1 MGKPKAE
8 PRASWVDSEDA
19 TAKRKRARTILWRLE
34 KQYPDTRTALDYTNP
49 FELLVATVLSAQST
63 DKMVNII
70 TKSLFQKYRTP
81 EDFLKAKPGELEL
94 DIKAS
99 GFFNQKAKSIRGLSQ
114 KLVEEFGGEVP
125 GTMEE
130 LLTLPGV
137 ARKTANVVLGNA
149 FGKNEGIAVDTH
161 VHRLSWRFG
170 FSDYD
175 DPNKVERDLMELFPR
190 DKWFN
195 VSHLLIDHGRNVCF
209 ARNPN
214 CAECVVN
221 ELCPA
226 ARVPALRRSKAQS
239 AREKTRSSETRSKPL
254 RS

>member
-8 PRASWVDSEDA
+8 PRASWVDEEDFA
-19 TAKRKRARTILWRLE
+19 AKRKRARLILRRLE
-34 KQYPDTRTALDYTNP
+34 KQYPNTRTALNYETP
-49 FELLVATVLSAQST
+49 FQLLVSTVLSAQST

-70 TKSLFQKYRTP
+70 TEKLFKKYKGP
-81 EDFLKAKPGELEL
+81 EDFLKAKPGELEQ

-114 KLVEEFGGEVP
+114 KLVEEFNGQVP
-125 GTMEE
+125 DTMED
-130 LLTLPGV
+130 LLKLPGV

-161 VHRLSWRFG
+161 VHRLSWRLG
-170 FSDYD
+170 FSDHD
-175 DPNKVERDLMELFPR
+175 DPNKVEQDLMRLFPR
-190 DKWFN
+190 NKWFK

-214 CAECVVN
+214 CAECIVN
-221 ELCPA
+221 DLCPA
-226 ARVPALRRSKAQS
+226 ARVPAVRKKR
-239 AREKTRSSETRSKPL
+239 
-254 RS
+254 

>member
-1 MGKPKAE
+1 VGKPKSE
-8 PRASWVDSEDA
+8 PRAAWVDTETWDQK
-19 TAKRKRARTILWRLE
+19 KRRARTIFSRLD
-34 KQYPDTRTALDYTNP
+34 KTYPETRTALDYTSP

-70 TKSLFQKYRTP
+70 TKDLFAKYRTP
-81 EDFLKAKPGELEL
+81 QDYLKSKPGQLEQ

-99 GFFNQKAKSIRGLSQ
+99 GFFNQKAKSIRGLCQ
-114 KLVEEFGGEVP
+114 KLVDDFGGEVP
-125 GTMEE
+125 DTMED
-130 LLTLPGV
+130 LITLPGV

-170 FSDYD
+170 FSDHD
-175 DPNKVERDLMELFPR
+175 DPNKVEQDLLKLFPR
-190 DKWFN
+190 NKWFK
-195 VSHLLIDHGRNVCF
+195 VSHLLIDHGRQICF

-214 CAECVVN
+214 CVECPVN

-226 ARVPALRRSKAQS
+226 ARVPATRT
-239 AREKTRSSETRSKPL
+239 ARKRAARP
-254 RS
+254 RA

>member
-1 MGKPKAE
+1 VGKPKAE
-8 PRASWVDSEDA
+8 PRASWVEKE
-19 TAKRKRARTILWRLE
+19 TFEEKRKRARTILRRLE
-34 KQYPDTRTALDYTNP
+34 KLYPRTRTALDYTNP
-49 FELLVATVLSAQST
+49 FELVVSTVLSAQST

-70 TKSLFQKYRTP
+70 TKDLFRKYKTP
-81 EDFLKAKPGELEL
+81 QDYLKAKPGELEQ

-114 KLVEEFGGEVP
+114 KLVDEFDGKVP
-125 GTMEE
+125 DTMEE
-130 LLTLPGV
+130 LITLPGV

-161 VHRLSWRFG
+161 VHRLSWRLG
-170 FSDYD
+170 FSDHD
-175 DPNKVERDLMELFPR
+175 DPNKVEQDLMKLFPR
-190 DKWFN
+190 DKWFK

-226 ARVPALRRSKAQS
+226 ARVPAVRKKR
-239 AREKTRSSETRSKPL
+239 
-254 RS
+254 

>member
-8 PRASWVDSEDA
+8 PRASWVEEEDF
-19 TAKRKRARTILWRLE
+19 TARRKRARTILRRLE
-34 KQYPDTRTALDYTNP
+34 KAHPDTRTALNYTTP

-70 TKSLFQKYRTP
+70 TEELFKKYRSP
-81 EDFLKAKPGELEL
+81 EDFLKAKPGELEQ

-114 KLVEEFGGEVP
+114 KLIEGFGGQVP
-125 GTMEE
+125 DTMED

-170 FSDYD
+170 FSDHD
-175 DPNKVERDLMELFPR
+175 DPNKVEQDLMRLFPR
-190 DKWFN
+190 AKWFK

-226 ARVPALRRSKAQS
+226 ARVPAVRKKR
-239 AREKTRSSETRSKPL
+239 
-254 RS
+254 

>member
-1 MGKPKAE
+1 MGKPKTE
-8 PRASWVDSEDA
+8 PRASWVEA
-19 TAKRKRARTILWRLE
+19 ETFEAKKRRARTILNRLG
-34 KQYPDTRTALDYTNP
+34 KAYPDTRTALDYRSP

-63 DKMVNII
+63 DKMVNVI
-70 TKSLFQKYRTP
+70 TKSLFQKYRSP
-81 EDFLKAKPGELEL
+81 QDYLKARPGELEQ

-114 KLVEEFGGEVP
+114 KLVDDFGGEVP
-125 GTMEE
+125 GTMED
-130 LLTLPGV
+130 LVTLPGV

-161 VHRLSWRFG
+161 VHRLSWRLG
-170 FSDYD
+170 FSDHD
-175 DPNKVERDLMELFPR
+175 DPNKVEQDLMRLFPR
-190 DKWFN
+190 ARWFK
-195 VSHLLIDHGRNVCF
+195 VSHLLIDHGRQVCF

-226 ARVPALRRSKAQS
+226 ARVPAVRKQR
-239 AREKTRSSETRSKPL
+239 
-254 RS
+254 

>member
-1 MGKPKAE
+1 MGKPKGE
-8 PRASWVDSEDA
+8 PRASWVDKE
-19 TAKRKRARTILWRLE
+19 TFEEKKKRARTVLGRLG
-34 KQYPDTRTALDYTNP
+34 KQYPETRTALHYTNP

-70 TKSLFQKYRTP
+70 TVELFKKYRSP
-81 EDFLKAKPGELEL
+81 EDFLKAKPGELEQ

-114 KLVEEFGGEVP
+114 KLITDFGGIVP
-125 GTMEE
+125 STMEE

-149 FGKNEGIAVDTH
+149 FGTNVGIAVDTH

-170 FSDYD
+170 FSDHD
-175 DPNKVERDLMELFPR
+175 DPNKVEQDLMKLFPR
-190 DKWFN
+190 NKWFK

-226 ARVPALRRSKAQS
+226 ARVPAVRKKR
-239 AREKTRSSETRSKPL
+239 
-254 RS
+254 

>member
-1 MGKPKAE
+1 VGKPKTE
-8 PRASWVDSEDA
+8 PRASWVDDEDFE
-19 TAKRKRARTILWRLE
+19 TKKRRARTILRRLE
-34 KQYPDTRTALDYTNP
+34 KAYPDVRTALNYATP

-70 TKSLFQKYRTP
+70 TEKLFKKYRSP
-81 EDFLKAKPGELEL
+81 EDFLKAKPGELEQ

-114 KLVEEFGGEVP
+114 KLLEEFNGQVP
-125 GTMEE
+125 DTMED
-130 LLTLPGV
+130 LLKLPGV

-161 VHRLSWRFG
+161 VHRLSWRLG

-175 DPNKVERDLMELFPR
+175 DPNKVEQDLMKLFPR
-190 DKWFN
+190 AKWFN
-195 VSHLLIDHGRNVCF
+195 VSHLLIDHGRTVCF
-209 ARNPN
+209 ARNPQ

-226 ARVPALRRSKAQS
+226 ARVPAVRKKR
-239 AREKTRSSETRSKPL
+239 
-254 RS
+254 

>member
-8 PRASWVDSEDA
+8 PRASWVERE
-19 TAKRKRARTILWRLE
+19 TFEEKKKRARTILRRLE
-34 KQYPDTRTALDYTNP
+34 KLYPETRTALDYTNE
-49 FELLVATVLSAQST
+49 FELIVATVLSAQST

-70 TKSLFQKYRTP
+70 TKDLFRKYKTP
-81 EDFLKAKPGELEL
+81 QDYLKAKPGELEQ

-114 KLVEEFGGEVP
+114 MLVDQFDGKVP
-125 GTMEE
+125 NTMED
-130 LLTLPGV
+130 LIKLPGV

-161 VHRLSWRFG
+161 VHRLSWRLG
-170 FSDYD
+170 FSDHD
-175 DPNKVERDLMELFPR
+175 DPNKVEQDLMKLFPR
-190 DKWFN
+190 PKWFN

-226 ARVPALRRSKAQS
+226 ARVPAVRRQVRRS
-239 AREKTRSSETRSKPL
+239 R
-254 RS
+254 

>member
-8 PRASWVDSEDA
+8 PRASWVDEEDFA
-19 TAKRKRARTILWRLE
+19 AKRKRARPILRRLE
-34 KQYPDTRTALDYTNP
+34 KQYPNTRTALNYETP
-49 FELLVATVLSAQST
+49 FQLLVSTVLSAQST

-70 TKSLFQKYRTP
+70 TEKLFKKYKGP
-81 EDFLKAKPGELEL
+81 EDFLKAKPGELEQ

-114 KLVEEFGGEVP
+114 KLVEEFNGQVP
-125 GTMEE
+125 DTMDD
-130 LLTLPGV
+130 LLKLAGV

-161 VHRLSWRFG
+161 VHRLSWRLG
-170 FSDYD
+170 FSDHD
-175 DPNKVERDLMELFPR
+175 DPNKVEQDLMRLFPR
-190 DKWFN
+190 NKWFK

-214 CAECVVN
+214 CAECIVN
-221 ELCPA
+221 DQCPA
-226 ARVPALRRSKAQS
+226 ARVPAVRKKR
-239 AREKTRSSETRSKPL
+239 
-254 RS
+254 

>member
-8 PRASWVDSEDA
+8 PRASWVEKE
-19 TAKRKRARTILWRLE
+19 TFEENRKRARTILRRLE
-34 KQYPDTRTALDYTNP
+34 KQYPETRTALNYTNP

-70 TKSLFQKYRTP
+70 TVELFKKYRSP
-81 EDFLKAKPGELEL
+81 EDFLKAKPGELEQ

-114 KLVEEFGGEVP
+114 KLVSDFGGVVP
-125 GTMEE
+125 STMEE
-130 LLTLPGV
+130 LITLPGV

-149 FGKNEGIAVDTH
+149 FGTNVGIAVDTH
-161 VHRLSWRFG
+161 VHRLSWRLG
-170 FSDYD
+170 FSDHD
-175 DPNKVERDLMELFPR
+175 DTNKVEQDLMKLFLR
-190 DKWFN
+190 NKWFK

-226 ARVPALRRSKAQS
+226 ARVPAVRTKR
-239 AREKTRSSETRSKPL
+239 
-254 RS
+254 

>member
-1 MGKPKAE
+1 VGKPKAE
-8 PRASWVDSEDA
+8 PRASWVEKE
-19 TAKRKRARTILWRLE
+19 TFEEKRKRARTILRRLQ
-34 KQYPDTRTALDYTNP
+34 KLYPRTRTALDYTNP
-49 FELLVATVLSAQST
+49 FELVVATVLSAQST

-70 TKSLFQKYRTP
+70 TENLFQKYKTP
-81 EDFLKAKPGELEL
+81 EDFLRAKPGELEQ

-114 KLVEEFGGEVP
+114 RLVDEFGGEVP
-125 GTMEE
+125 DTMEN
-130 LLTLPGV
+130 LIKLPGV

-161 VHRLSWRFG
+161 VHRLSWRLG
-170 FSDYD
+170 FSDHD
-175 DPNKVERDLMELFPR
+175 DPNKVEQDLMRLFPR

-209 ARNPN
+209 ARTPN
-214 CAECVVN
+214 CAECIVN

-226 ARVPALRRSKAQS
+226 ARVPAVRKKA
-239 AREKTRSSETRSKPL
+239 
-254 RS
+254 

>member
-1 MGKPKAE
+1 VGKPKAE
-8 PRASWVDSEDA
+8 PRASWVDGEDFE
-19 TAKRKRARTILWRLE
+19 AKKRRARTILRRLE
-34 KQYPDTRTALDYTNP
+34 KAYPDTRTALNYTTP

-70 TKSLFQKYRTP
+70 TEKLFKKYRSP
-81 EDFLKAKPGELEL
+81 EDFLKAKPGELEQ

-114 KLVEEFGGEVP
+114 KLIEEFNGRVP
-125 GTMEE
+125 DTMED
-130 LLTLPGV
+130 LLKLPGV

-161 VHRLSWRFG
+161 VHRLSWRLG
-170 FSDYD
+170 FSDHD
-175 DPNKVERDLMELFPR
+175 DPNKVEQDLMRLFPR
-190 DKWFN
+190 AKWFK

-226 ARVPALRRSKAQS
+226 ARVPAVRKKR
-239 AREKTRSSETRSKPL
+239 
-254 RS
+254 

>member
-8 PRASWVDSEDA
+8 PRASWVDTEAPDA
-19 TAKRKRARTILWRLE
+19 KKKRARTILRRLE
-34 KQYPDTRTALDYTNP
+34 KLYPRTRTALDYTDP
-49 FELLVATVLSAQST
+49 FELVVATVLSAQST

-70 TKSLFQKYRTP
+70 TKDLFRKYRTP
-81 EDFLKAKPGELEL
+81 QDYLKAKPGELEQ

-114 KLVEEFGGEVP
+114 KLVDEFDGKVP
-125 GTMEE
+125 DTMED
-130 LLTLPGV
+130 LIKLPGV

-161 VHRLSWRFG
+161 VHRLSWRLG
-170 FSDYD
+170 FSDRD
-175 DPNKVERDLMELFPR
+175 DPNKVEQDLMKLFPR
-190 DKWFN
+190 DKWFK

-209 ARNPN
+209 ARTPN
-214 CAECVVN
+214 CADCVVN

-226 ARVPALRRSKAQS
+226 ARVPAVRKRSVK
-239 AREKTRSSETRSKPL
+239 
-254 RS
+254 

>member
-8 PRASWVDSEDA
+8 PRASWVQKE
-19 TAKRKRARTILWRLE
+19 TFEEKRKRARTILRRLE
-34 KQYPDTRTALDYTNP
+34 KQYPDTHTALNYTNP

-70 TKSLFQKYRTP
+70 TEQLFKKYRSP

-114 KLVEEFGGEVP
+114 KVVSDFDGRVP
-125 GTMEE
+125 STMEE

-161 VHRLSWRFG
+161 VHRLSWRLG
-170 FSDYD
+170 FSDHD
-175 DPNKVERDLMELFPR
+175 DPNKVEQDLLKLFAR

-195 VSHLLIDHGRNVCF
+195 ASHLLIDHGRNVCF

-226 ARVPALRRSKAQS
+226 ARVPAVRKRG
-239 AREKTRSSETRSKPL
+239 
-254 RS
+254 

>member
-8 PRASWVDSEDA
+8 PRASWVDTEAPDA
-19 TAKRKRARTILWRLE
+19 KKKRARTILRRLE
-34 KQYPDTRTALDYTNP
+34 KLYPRTRTALDYTDP
-49 FELLVATVLSAQST
+49 FELVVATVLSAQST

-70 TKSLFQKYRTP
+70 TKDLFRKYKTP
-81 EDFLKAKPGELEL
+81 QDYLKAKPGELEQ

-114 KLVEEFGGEVP
+114 KLVDEFDGKVP
-125 GTMEE
+125 DTMED
-130 LLTLPGV
+130 LIKLPGV

-161 VHRLSWRFG
+161 VHRLSWRLG
-170 FSDYD
+170 FSDRD
-175 DPNKVERDLMELFPR
+175 DPNKVEQDLMTLFPL
-190 DKWFN
+190 DKWFK

-226 ARVPALRRSKAQS
+226 ARVPAVRRQVRRSK
-239 AREKTRSSETRSKPL
+239 
-254 RS
+254 

>member
-8 PRASWVDSEDA
+8 PRASWVDEETFDA
-19 TAKRKRARTILWRLE
+19 KKKRASLILRRLE
-34 KQYPDTRTALDYTNP
+34 KQYPDTRTALNYRTP

-70 TKSLFQKYRTP
+70 TDKLFKKYKGP
-81 EDFLKAKPGELEL
+81 EDFLKVKPGELEQ

-114 KLVEEFGGEVP
+114 KLVEDFGGEVP

-149 FGKNEGIAVDTH
+149 FGKNFGIAVDTH

-170 FSDYD
+170 FSDHD
-175 DPNKVERDLMELFPR
+175 DPNKVEQDLMKLFPR
-190 DKWFN
+190 AKWFK

-226 ARVPALRRSKAQS
+226 ARVPAVRKRAKPSPS
-239 AREKTRSSETRSKPL
+239 A
-254 RS
+254 

>member
-8 PRASWVDSEDA
+8 PRAPGVDSETPDA
-19 TAKRKRARTILWRLE
+19 KKKRARTILNRLS
-34 KQYPDTRTALDYTNP
+34 KAYPDTRTALDYASP

-63 DKMVNII
+63 DKMVNVI
-70 TKSLFQKYRTP
+70 TKSLFKKYRTP
-81 EDFLKAKPGELEL
+81 QDYLKARPGELEQ

-114 KLVEEFGGEVP
+114 KLVDDFGGEVP

-130 LLTLPGV
+130 LITLPGV

-161 VHRLSWRFG
+161 VHRLSWRLG
-170 FSDYD
+170 FSDHD
-175 DPNKVERDLMELFPR
+175 DPNKVEQDLMTLFPR
-190 DKWFN
+190 ARWFK
-195 VSHLLIDHGRNVCF
+195 VSHLLIDHGRQVCF

-221 ELCPA
+221 DLCPA
-226 ARVPALRRSKAQS
+226 ARVPAVRAKKS
-239 AREKTRSSETRSKPL
+239 
-254 RS
+254 

>member
-1 MGKPKAE
+1 VGKPKAE
-8 PRASWVDSEDA
+8 PRAPWVDSETPDA
-19 TAKRKRARTILWRLE
+19 KKRRARTILNRLA
-34 KQYPDTRTALDYTNP
+34 KAYPDTRTALDYTNP

-70 TKSLFQKYRTP
+70 TKELFKKYRTP
-81 EDFLKAKPGELEL
+81 QDFLKAAPGELEQ

-114 KLVEEFGGEVP
+114 KLVDEFGGEVP
-125 GTMEE
+125 DTMEE
-130 LLTLPGV
+130 LIRLPGV

-161 VHRLSWRFG
+161 VHRLSWRLG
-170 FSDYD
+170 FSDHD
-175 DPNKVERDLMELFPR
+175 DTNKVEQDLMQLFPR
-190 DKWFN
+190 QKWFN
-195 VSHLLIDHGRNVCF
+195 VSHLLIDHGRTVCF

-226 ARVPALRRSKAQS
+226 SRVPVVRKRS
-239 AREKTRSSETRSKPL
+239 
-254 RS
+254 

>member
-1 MGKPKAE
+1 VGKPKAE
-8 PRASWVDSEDA
+8 PRASWVEKE
-19 TAKRKRARTILWRLE
+19 TFEEKRKRARTILRRLE
-34 KQYPDTRTALDYTNP
+34 KQYPETRTALDYTNP

-70 TKSLFQKYRTP
+70 TQKLFQKYRSP
-81 EDFLKAKPGELEL
+81 EDFLKAAPGELEQ

-114 KLVEEFGGEVP
+114 KLISDFGGIVP
-125 GTMEE
+125 STMEE

-161 VHRLSWRFG
+161 VHRLSWRLG
-170 FSDYD
+170 FSDHD
-175 DPNKVERDLMELFPR
+175 DPNKVEQDLLKLFPR
-190 DKWFN
+190 DKWFK

-221 ELCPA
+221 DLCPA
-226 ARVPALRRSKAQS
+226 ARVPAVRKRAKP
-239 AREKTRSSETRSKPL
+239 SS
-254 RS
+254 

>member
-8 PRASWVDSEDA
+8 PRASWVDKE
-19 TAKRKRARTILWRLE
+19 TFEEKRKRARTILRRLE
-34 KQYPDTRTALDYTNP
+34 KLYPETRTALDYTNP

-70 TKSLFQKYRTP
+70 TQSLFKKYRSP
-81 EDFLKAKPGELEL
+81 EDFLKAAPGELEL

-114 KLVEEFGGEVP
+114 KLVSDFGGEVP
-125 GTMEE
+125 STMEE

-149 FGKNEGIAVDTH
+149 FGKNVGIAVDTH

-170 FSDYD
+170 FSDHD
-175 DPNKVERDLMELFPR
+175 DPNKVEQDLMKLFPR
-190 DKWFN
+190 EKWFK
-195 VSHLLIDHGRNVCF
+195 VSHLLIDHGRNVCL

-214 CAECVVN
+214 CAECIVN

-226 ARVPALRRSKAQS
+226 ARVPTVRKKA
-239 AREKTRSSETRSKPL
+239 
-254 RS
+254 

>member
-8 PRASWVDSEDA
+8 PRASWVETEDLD
-19 TAKRKRARTILWRLE
+19 TKRKRARTILRRLE
-34 KQYPDTRTALDYTNP
+34 KLYPDTRTALDYTNP

-70 TKSLFQKYRTP
+70 TEKLFKKYRSP

-114 KLVEEFGGEVP
+114 KLVSDFGGQVP
-125 GTMEE
+125 DTMEE

-161 VHRLSWRFG
+161 VHRLSWRLG
-170 FSDYD
+170 FSDHD
-175 DPNKVERDLMELFPR
+175 DPNKVEQDLLKLFPR
-190 DKWFN
+190 GKWFK

-226 ARVPALRRSKAQS
+226 ARVPAVRAKGQKVRD
-239 AREKTRSSETRSKPL
+239 KTRSSETRTKPL

>member
-1 MGKPKAE
+1 VGKPKSE
-8 PRASWVDSEDA
+8 PRASWVDKE
-19 TAKRKRARTILWRLE
+19 TFEEKRKRARTILRRLE
-34 KQYPDTRTALDYTNP
+34 KQYPETRTALNYTNP

-70 TKSLFQKYRTP
+70 TVELFKRYRSP
-81 EDFLKAKPGELEL
+81 EDFLKAKPGELEQ

-114 KLVEEFGGEVP
+114 KLVSDFGGVVP
-125 GTMEE
+125 STMEE
-130 LLTLPGV
+130 LITLPGV

-149 FGKNEGIAVDTH
+149 FGKNVGIAVDTH
-161 VHRLSWRFG
+161 VHRLSWRLG
-170 FSDYD
+170 FSDHD
-175 DPNKVERDLMELFPR
+175 DTNKVEQDLMKLFPR
-190 DKWFN
+190 NKWFK

-226 ARVPALRRSKAQS
+226 ARVPAVRKKR
-239 AREKTRSSETRSKPL
+239 
-254 RS
+254 